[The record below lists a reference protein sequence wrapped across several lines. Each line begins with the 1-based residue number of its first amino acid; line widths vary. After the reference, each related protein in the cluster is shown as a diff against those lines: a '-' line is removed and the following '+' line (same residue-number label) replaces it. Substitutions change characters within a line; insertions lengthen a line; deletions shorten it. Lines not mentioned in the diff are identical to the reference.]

1 MKTKIFKTGLPI
13 MAFLMAIGFAFATQN
28 TNSSKDDLSRLG
40 YIRQGNLCVP
50 TPKMCDESN
59 IVPCKYGGVQLY
71 GSNNNGTTCPILLS
85 HSSEF

>member
-13 MAFLMAIGFAFATQN
+13 MAFLMAIGFAFATQD
-28 TNSSKDDLSRLG
+28 TNSSKDDLLRIG
-40 YIRQGNLCVP
+40 YIQQGSLCIA

-59 IVPCKYGGVQLY
+59 IVPCKYGGVQLF